1 MAWNKKFLIV
11 ALQGNKTKVLVVC
24 MLDSVHTYRW
34 LDQFKDANI
43 EFHLFPST
51 PNRQIHNGILE
62 LSNSRIQNQSS
73 YQIHYGKKFLSILLW
88 AKDLILK
95 NKLRGFLLNRL
106 INKLKIDIVHSMELN
121 HAGYISAEA
130 FRSGKNQNFRK
141 IATVWGSDI
150 FWFRQFPKH
159 KEKLKEILRQTDLL
173 ISECVRDQVLAEQL
187 EFRGQFLN
195 SPSLF
200 GYPQKE
206 IEDKLIPPSERK
218 IILVK
223 GYESFVGRASLA
235 LEALIKQKK
244 LLGGFEIHVY
254 STTWKTRRLIKKLN
268 RTENLRIKFY
278 PKKSLTS
285 VQMLDLFKL
294 SRIHLGVSL
303 SDGVP
308 ASLLESIVTGAF
320 PIQTNTACADQW
332 VTDGKTGLVVNP
344 DIDQISDA
352 IKTALTDD
360 LLVDQAMQLNKEVA
374 LSRLINTEVS
384 KSISHIYS

>member
-1 MAWNKKFLIV
+1 V
-11 ALQGNKTKVLVVC
+11 TLQAKKTKVLVVC

-34 LDQFKDANI
+34 LDQFKDSNI

-62 LSNSRIQNQSS
+62 LSNSRIENHSS

-88 AKDLILK
+88 AKDLILR
-95 NKLRGFLLNRL
+95 NKLRGYLLNRL

-121 HAGYISAEA
+121 HAGYISARA
-130 FRSGKNQNFRK
+130 FSSRKNLNFKK

-159 KEKLKEILRQTDLL
+159 NEKLKEVLRQTDLL

-187 EFRGQFLN
+187 EFKGQFFN

-200 GYPQKE
+200 GYTQKE
-206 IEDKLIPPSERK
+206 LEEKIIPPSERN

-223 GYESFVGRASLA
+223 GYESFVGRASIA
-235 LEALIKQKK
+235 LEALIRQKI
-244 LLGGFEIHVY
+244 LLGGYEIHVY
-254 STTWKTRRLIKKLN
+254 STTWKTRRLIKKIN
-268 RTENLRIKFY
+268 RAENLRIKFY

-294 SRIHLGVSL
+294 SRIHLGISL

-332 VTDGKTGLVVNP
+332 ITDGKTGLLVNP
-344 DIDQISDA
+344 DIEQISDA
-352 IKTALTDD
+352 LRTALTND
-360 LLVDQAMQLNKEVA
+360 LLVDLAMDLNKEVA
-374 LSRLINTEVS
+374 LKRLVNTQVGE
-384 KSISHIYS
+384 SISQIYN

>member
-1 MAWNKKFLIV
+1 V
-11 ALQGNKTKVLVVC
+11 TLQGKKTKVLVVC

-34 LDQFKDANI
+34 LDQFKDSNI

-51 PNRQIHNGILE
+51 PNRQIHNGIRE
-62 LSNSRIQNQSS
+62 LSKARIQNKSS
-73 YQIHYGKKFLSILLW
+73 YQIHYGKKYLSILLW

-95 NKLRGFLLNRL
+95 NKLRGFLLNKL
-106 INKLKIDIVHSMELN
+106 INKLNIDIVHSMELN

-130 FRSGKNQNFRK
+130 FSRSNNRNIKN

-159 KEKLKEILRQTDLL
+159 KEKLKEILKQTDLL

-187 EFRGQFLN
+187 EFKGQFFN

-200 GYPQKE
+200 GYTQKE
-206 IEDKLIPPSERK
+206 IEDKAIPPSERK

-223 GYESFVGRASLA
+223 GYESFVGRASIA
-235 LEALIKQKK
+235 LEALIKQKM
-244 LLGGFEIHVY
+244 LLSGYEIHVY
-254 STTWKTRRLIKKLN
+254 STTWKTRRLIKKIN

-285 VQMLDLFKL
+285 AQMLDLFKL

-332 VTDGKTGLVVNP
+332 ITDGKSGLLVNP

-352 IKTALTDD
+352 IKTALADD
-360 LLVDQAMQLNKEVA
+360 LLVNQAMHLNRDLA
-374 LSRLINTEVS
+374 LRRLVNTEVS
-384 KSISHIYS
+384 KSISHIYN